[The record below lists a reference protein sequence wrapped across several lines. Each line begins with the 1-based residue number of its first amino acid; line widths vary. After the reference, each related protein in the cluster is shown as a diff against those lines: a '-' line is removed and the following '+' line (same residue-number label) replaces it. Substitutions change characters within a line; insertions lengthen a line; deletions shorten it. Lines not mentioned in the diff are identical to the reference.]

1 MGVRI
6 DVSLS
11 RKAVFGVIQRRMEAG
26 ESVTLEAIAAEIG
39 CNQSTVWRAVKDLKS
54 VGKLRMTQR
63 GARFALTQYEILG
76 DDHAE
81 HASDA

>member
-11 RKAVFGVIQRRMEAG
+11 RKAVFGVIRRRIEAG

-63 GARFALTQYEILG
+63 GARFAPTR
-76 DDHAE
+76 
-81 HASDA
+81 